1 MLQRSWSEKSQLTV
15 FHLVQP
21 VDGGVAR
28 VVTDLVRA
36 QVAEGFRTVV
46 ACPPGGT
53 LASDAAAAGAR
64 VYTWAAAGAPGL
76 QLVREVLTAADLIRR
91 SSPHL
96 VHAHSAKA
104 GLAARL
110 AVRGRVPTVFQPHAW
125 SFDAVEGRAAE
136 LALKWERYATRW
148 TTRTLCVSE
157 TERRAGEQAGIAARW
172 AVIRVGIDLRHFSPD
187 DMVSSA
193 SARAGLP
200 QLNHIPATAPLVV
213 CVGRLC
219 RQKGQDILLRAWPQV
234 SAAVPDARL
243 VLVGDGVDREALMRL
258 APPGVVFAGVCRDT
272 RPWFRAADVAV
283 LPSRREGVAL
293 APLEAMACGLPVVLS
308 DVGGAGESLPP
319 GHEAF
324 GLVPPEDP
332 SALAVA
338 LTTLLTAPELRRSL
352 GRQAR
357 THTRATYDVRKTA
370 AAVSGLY
377 QELLHH
383 LLPHQELLGSPRPRT
398 RKRTE

>member
-125 SFDAVEGRAAE
+125 SFDAVE
-136 LALKWERYATRW
+136 
-148 TTRTLCVSE
+148 V
-157 TERRAGEQAGIAARW
+157 
-172 AVIRVGIDLRHFSPD
+172 
-187 DMVSSA
+187 
-193 SARAGLP
+193 
-200 QLNHIPATAPLVV
+200 
-213 CVGRLC
+213 
-219 RQKGQDILLRAWPQV
+219 
-234 SAAVPDARL
+234 
-243 VLVGDGVDREALMRL
+243 
-258 APPGVVFAGVCRDT
+258 APPNWR
-272 RPWFRAADVAV
+272 
-283 LPSRREGVAL
+283 
-293 APLEAMACGLPVVLS
+293 
-308 DVGGAGESLPP
+308 
-319 GHEAF
+319 
-324 GLVPPEDP
+324 
-332 SALAVA
+332 
-338 LTTLLTAPELRRSL
+338 
-352 GRQAR
+352 
-357 THTRATYDVRKTA
+357 
-370 AAVSGLY
+370 
-377 QELLHH
+377 
-383 LLPHQELLGSPRPRT
+383 
-398 RKRTE
+398 